1 MTIQSV
7 FDYSETSKYLRSS
20 IFLLLKGNV
29 IMDYIENISQKEPVP
44 SYLPSWVIKMR
55 EKIEVSRLAHTNT
68 EQRLQGL
75 HDGMDALT
83 IQLNLREK
91 SKKQCL
97 NNVEKSRLEKENQ
110 LKPIKKEVI
119 LYFIP
124 SEVLLN
130 VFEYLNLVQIIRMD
144 ILSKTMRT
152 IISSSR
158 YWKQS
163 FQLYCPHLTHNLIK
177 THKNTVNTASMI
189 LLRKYLYDC
198 KISISFLQLM
208 KDQRCIPKH
217 RSIQPHR
224 HTRQERQITHPL
236 PLFQH
241 NHNNHTGS
249 NSSQS
254 LSTITTTATT
264 SSMQHKQNNSQDMI
278 MSHAETLSSDFR
290 SLAHKSLNI
299 ILIQTSD
306 ISNPVCYK
314 LLYDGII
321 TIMISLLQNE
331 EGAIQNYASSIL
343 ANMLCW
349 EAYIKYKVQSTDT
362 TLTGT
367 IHCFNFE

>member
-1 MTIQSV
+1 
-7 FDYSETSKYLRSS
+7 
-20 IFLLLKGNV
+20 
-29 IMDYIENISQKEPVP
+29 
-44 SYLPSWVIKMR
+44 
-55 EKIEVSRLAHTNT
+55 
-68 EQRLQGL
+68 
-75 HDGMDALT
+75 
-83 IQLNLREK
+83 
-91 SKKQCL
+91 
-97 NNVEKSRLEKENQ
+97 
-110 LKPIKKEVI
+110 
-119 LYFIP
+119 
-124 SEVLLN
+124 
-130 VFEYLNLVQIIRMD
+130 MD

-241 NHNNHTGS
+241 NHNQHTGS
-249 NSSQS
+249 DSNQS
-254 LSTITTTATT
+254 ISTITSTATIS
-264 SSMQHKQNNSQDMI
+264 SSMQHKQNNTQDMI

-306 ISNPVCYK
+306 TSNPVCYK

-349 EAYIKYKVQSTDT
+349 EAYIKYKIQSTDT
-362 TLTGT
+362 TLKGK